1 MFLPFLGFLIAI
13 VEKIPVSRPLLT
25 KIDNVPSGS
34 FHQLES
40 QNTDEMEH
48 LLFSH

>member
-1 MFLPFLGFLIAI
+1 MFLPFLGFLTAS
-13 VEKIPVSRPLLT
+13 VEKSLSLPLLT

-34 FHQLES
+34 FHQPES
-40 QNTDEMEH
+40 QNTDEMDQ